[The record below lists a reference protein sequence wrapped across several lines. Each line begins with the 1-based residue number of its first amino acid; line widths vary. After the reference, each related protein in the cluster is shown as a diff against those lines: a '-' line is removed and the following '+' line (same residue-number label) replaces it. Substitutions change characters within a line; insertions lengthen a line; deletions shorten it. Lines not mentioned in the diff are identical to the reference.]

1 METVRSNDLMNTY
14 ELDVIITKI
23 ILQCQPYRYMNL
35 IDTSKQSFIYDLLTT
50 SSNEKFPLY

>member
-1 METVRSNDLMNTY
+1 MEAVRSNDLMNTY

-50 SSNEKFPLY
+50 SSNEIFPLY

>member
-50 SSNEKFPLY
+50 SSNEIFPLY